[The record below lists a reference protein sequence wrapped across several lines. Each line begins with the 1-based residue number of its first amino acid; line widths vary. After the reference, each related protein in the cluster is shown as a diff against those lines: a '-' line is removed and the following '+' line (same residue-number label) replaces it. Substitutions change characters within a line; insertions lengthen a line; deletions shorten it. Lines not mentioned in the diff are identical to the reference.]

1 MSYSSTVD
9 EKYGGGWSS
18 LSSDDLDA
26 SNLLNST
33 FVLADGSIGYGNS
46 TNAIILPMKM
56 FILWAF

>member
-9 EKYGGGWSS
+9 EKYGGRGSS

-33 FVLADGSIGYGNS
+33 FVLAEGLISL
-46 TNAIILPMKM
+46 T
-56 FILWAF
+56 